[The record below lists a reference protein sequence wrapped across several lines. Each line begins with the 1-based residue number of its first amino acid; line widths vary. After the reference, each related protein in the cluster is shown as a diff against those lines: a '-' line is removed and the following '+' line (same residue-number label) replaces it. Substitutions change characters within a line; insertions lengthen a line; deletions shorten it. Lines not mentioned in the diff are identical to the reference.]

1 MAVKRKKSTAKA
13 SAWRFCS
20 QFIRQ
25 KAADAG
31 GYVRCVT
38 CGDSHHWKDMDAG
51 HFVSKARGSS
61 IYFVEENIHPQC
73 QRCNRF
79 LEGNKH
85 LYTLFMIDTY
95 GREKVEELEQLASET
110 QPWRLSDYEDVEE
123 RYKNLLRSIEG
134 SI

>member
-1 MAVKRKKSTAKA
+1 MASVKRKKSTAKA
-13 SAWRFCS
+13 AAWRWCS
-20 QFIRQ
+20 QFIRC
-25 KAADAG
+25 KSADAG

-38 CGDSHHWKDMDAG
+38 CGQSHHWKDMDAG

-85 LYTLFMIDTY
+85 LYTLYMIDMY
-95 GREKVEELEQLASET
+95 GREKVEELELLARQTES
-110 QPWRLSDYEDVEE
+110 WRLSDYEEMEDYYRGRVKE
-123 RYKNLLRSIEG
+123 LCQ
-134 SI
+134 

>member
-1 MAVKRKKSTAKA
+1 MIKASASKRKKSTVKA
-13 SAWRFCS
+13 AAWRWCS
-20 QFIRQ
+20 QYIRR
-25 KAADAG
+25 KSADEG

-38 CGDSHHWKDMDAG
+38 CGESHHWKEMDAG

-85 LYTLFMIDTY
+85 LYTLYMIDMY
-95 GREKVEELEQLASET
+95 GREKVEELEQLARST
-110 QPWRLSDYEDVEE
+110 QSWRLSDYEAMESHY
-123 RYKNLLRSIEG
+123 RGMANGL
-134 SI
+134 

>member
-1 MAVKRKKSTAKA
+1 VTVKRKKSTAKA

-25 KAADAG
+25 NAADSA

-51 HFVSKARGSS
+51 HFVSKSRGSS

-95 GREKVEELEQLASET
+95 GREKVEELEQVARQT
-110 QPWRLSDYEDVEE
+110 QSWRLSDYEEVEE
-123 RYKNLLRSIEG
+123 MYKNRLRSIEG